1 MEKYFKRKLESPFL
15 EEKESK
21 EDDGDKSRD
30 MVRTETKFSDLPMD
44 PGLRC
49 PILDYN
55 PNDRDQIR
63 REFLLRGPCQPRS
76 HKFPMSKCGQVLRKF
91 NHVWFEDYPNWL
103 EYSIAKDAAFCLCC
117 YLFKPIIGKQVGSD
131 SFRFQTHVGGPSSMH
146 NQAWRNCEA
155 LMKEKQHIETIIFKQ
170 SKQAKKEY
178 RIHLKA
184 SVDCVRFLLQQ
195 GLAFRRHDESNN
207 SLNQGNFLEFL
218 QFASSLNDDI
228 RDVTLNNAPE
238 NMKFTS
244 PDIQKDIVNAV
255 AVETHMDVVLL
266 YVNNK
271 DQVIECFIGI
281 EHVPSTTAL
290 SLKFAIDKLFSRY
303 SLSISR
309 LRGQGYDGA
318 SNMQGEFN
326 GLKAVI
332 LKENSSVAKKHT
344 QIELFFSSISI
355 VVNVVGASAKRSDI
369 LQDKQGIIIAEA
381 LQNGEIS
388 SGRGLNQHTSLKRCG
403 DTHWGSHYGTLINL
417 IIMFSSTIEVLEVI
431 VDDGS
436 KSEQKYEASH
446 LLEFMQSLDFIFSLH
461 LMRNILGFTNELS
474 VALQRKDQDI
484 INAMS
489 LVKLFY
495 SVIDMQLRELNDRFN
510 EVNTELLICM
520 VCLSPIDF
528 FSSFDKKRLIQLA
541 EYYQDDFS
549 TAELM
554 ALDIQLETYIID
566 MRSSEEF
573 RELKGINDLAQ
584 TMVASRKILVYPLVY
599 RLLTLALILPVA
611 TATVERVF
619 SAMSIVKN
627 RLCNRIGDQWM
638 NDSLIVYIEKEI
650 ASYIDNELIMH
661 RFQNMKTRRGQI

>member
-1 MEKYFKRKLESPFL
+1 MEKYFKRKLESPFP

-21 EDDGDKSRD
+21 DDDGDISRD
-30 MVRTETKFSDLPMD
+30 IVRIETNFPDLPTD

-55 PNDRDQIR
+55 PNDQDQIR

-76 HKFPMSKCGQVLRKF
+76 HKFPLSKCGQMLRKF
-91 NHVWFEDYPNWL
+91 NHAWFQEYPNWL
-103 EYSIAKDAAFCLCC
+103 EYSIAKYVAFCLCC
-117 YLFKPIIGKQVGSD
+117 YLFKPIIGKQAGSD
-131 SFRFQTHVGGPSSMH
+131 SFVKRFQTHVGGPSSIH
-146 NQAWRNCEA
+146 NQVWRNCEA
-155 LMKEKQHIETIIFKQ
+155 LMKEKQHIETIISKQ

-195 GLAFRRHDESNN
+195 GLAFCGHDESYN
-207 SLNQGNFLEFL
+207 SLNQCNFLELL

-228 RDVTLNNAPE
+228 RNVTLKNAPE
-238 NMKFTS
+238 NMKLTS

-255 AVETHMDVVLL
+255 AVETEQMAIMLR

-271 DQVIECFIGI
+271 GQVIERFIGI
-281 EHVPSTTAL
+281 EHVPSTTFL
-290 SLKFAIDKLFSRY
+290 SLKSAIDKLFSRY

-309 LRGQGYDGA
+309 LCGQGYDGA

-326 GLKAVI
+326 SLKALI
-332 LKENSSVAKKHT
+332 LKENSTLVAVAKKHT
-344 QIELFFSSISI
+344 QIELFFSSIAS
-355 VVNVVGASAKRSDI
+355 VVNVVGALAKRSDI
-369 LQDKQGIIIAEA
+369 LQDKQGIIIAET

-388 SGRGLNQHTSLKRCG
+388 SGRGLNQHTSLKRFG
-403 DTHWGSHYGTLINL
+403 DTRWSSHYSTLISL

-436 KSEQKYEASH
+436 KFEQKYETSH
-446 LLEFMQSLDFIFSLH
+446 LLKFMQSFDFIFSLH
-461 LMRNILGFTNELS
+461 LMRNILGVTNELS

-510 EVNTELLICM
+510 EVNTKLLICM
-520 VCLSPIDF
+520 VCLSPIDL
-528 FSSFDKKRLIQLA
+528 FSSFDKKMLVQLVK
-541 EYYQDDFS
+541 YYQDDFS

-554 ALDIQLETYIID
+554 ALDVT
-566 MRSSEEF
+566 
-573 RELKGINDLAQ
+573 
-584 TMVASRKILVYPLVY
+584 T
-599 RLLTLALILPVA
+599 
-611 TATVERVF
+611 RVF
-619 SAMSIVKN
+619 IHIFN
-627 RLCNRIGDQWM
+627 PFNL
-638 NDSLIVYIEKEI
+638 
-650 ASYIDNELIMH
+650 
-661 RFQNMKTRRGQI
+661 

>member
-1 MEKYFKRKLESPFL
+1 MEKYFKRKLESSFP

-21 EDDGDKSRD
+21 DDDGDISRD
-30 MVRTETKFSDLPMD
+30 IVRIETKFPNLLTD

-55 PNDRDQIR
+55 PNDQDQIR

-76 HKFPMSKCGQVLRKF
+76 HKFPLSKCGQMLRKF
-91 NHVWFEDYPNWL
+91 NHAWFQEYPNWL
-103 EYSIAKDAAFCLCC
+103 EYSIAKYAAFCLCC
-117 YLFKPIIGKQVGSD
+117 YLFKPIIGKQAGSD
-131 SFRFQTHVGGPSSMH
+131 SFVSESFSNRKEKKKRFQTHVGGPSSIH

-155 LMKEKQHIETIIFKQ
+155 LMKEKQHIETIISKQ

-195 GLAFRRHDESNN
+195 GLAFRGHDESDN
-207 SLNQGNFLEFL
+207 SLNQGNFLELL

-228 RDVTLNNAPE
+228 RNVTLKNAPE
-238 NMKFTS
+238 NMKLTS

-255 AVETHMDVVLL
+255 TVETVNIIIQDIEHMAIMLR

-271 DQVIECFIGI
+271 GQVIERFIGI
-281 EHVPSTTAL
+281 EHVPSTTFL
-290 SLKFAIDKLFSRY
+290 SLKYAIDKLFSRY

-309 LRGQGYDGA
+309 LRGQGYDRA

-326 GLKAVI
+326 SLKALI
-332 LKENSSVAKKHT
+332 LKENSSLIAVAKKHT
-344 QIELFFSSISI
+344 QIELFFSSIAS

-388 SGRGLNQHTSLKRCG
+388 SGRGLNQHTSLKRFG
-403 DTHWGSHYGTLINL
+403 DTRWGSHYSILISL

-431 VDDGS
+431 VDDES
-436 KSEQKYEASH
+436 KSEQKYETSH
-446 LLEFMQSLDFIFSLH
+446 LLKFMQSFDFIFSLH
-461 LMRNILGFTNELS
+461 LMRNILRVTNELS
-474 VALQRKDQDI
+474 LALQWKDQDI

-520 VCLSPIDF
+520 VCLSPIDL
-528 FSSFDKKRLIQLA
+528 FSSFDKKMLVQLA
-541 EYYQDDFS
+541 KYYQDDFS

-554 ALDIQLETYIID
+554 ALDIQLKTYIID

-573 RELKGINDLAQ
+573 RELKGISDLAQ
-584 TMVASRKILVYPLVY
+584 KMVVARKNLVY
-599 RLLTLALILPVA
+599 RLLTLALILHVA
-611 TATVERVF
+611 TATVKEF
-619 SAMSIVKN
+619 FCYEHCGSTMQSN
-627 RLCNRIGDQWM
+627 RRSMD
-638 NDSLIVYIEKEI
+638 E
-650 ASYIDNELIMH
+650 
-661 RFQNMKTRRGQI
+661 

>member
-1 MEKYFKRKLESPFL
+1 MEKYFKRKLESPFP

-21 EDDGDKSRD
+21 EDDGGKSRD
-30 MVRTETKFSDLPMD
+30 MIRTETKFSDLPTD

-76 HKFPMSKCGQVLRKF
+76 HKFPMK
-91 NHVWFEDYPNWL
+91 YPNWL

-131 SFRFQTHVGGPSSMH
+131 SFVSKGFSNWKKKERFQTHVGGPSSMH
-146 NQAWRNCEA
+146 NQVWRNCEA

-170 SKQAKKEY
+170 SKQAKQEY
-178 RIHLKA
+178 RIRLKA

-195 GLAFRRHDESNN
+195 GLAFRGHDESDN
-207 SLNQGNFLEFL
+207 SLNQGNFLELL

-238 NMKFTS
+238 NMKLTS

-255 AVETHMDVVLL
+255 AVETQMAVVLR

-271 DQVIECFIGI
+271 GQVIERFIGI

-290 SLKFAIDKLFSRY
+290 SLKSAIDKLFSRY

-326 GLKAVI
+326 GLKALI
-332 LKENSSVAKKHT
+332 LKENSSLVAVAKKHT
-344 QIELFFSSISI
+344 QIELFFSSIAI

-403 DTHWGSHYGTLINL
+403 DTRWGSYYGTLINL

-436 KSEQKYEASH
+436 KSEKKYEASH
-446 LLEFMQSLDFIFSLH
+446 LLEFMQSFDFIFSLH
-461 LMRNILGFTNELS
+461 LMRNILGVTNELS

-489 LVKLFY
+489 LVK
-495 SVIDMQLRELNDRFN
+495 VCKQQLQMMRDKLNDRFN

-520 VCLSPIDF
+520 VCLSPIDL

-541 EYYQDDFS
+541 KYYQMIF
-549 TAELM
+549 L
-554 ALDIQLETYIID
+554 Q
-566 MRSSEEF
+566 
-573 RELKGINDLAQ
+573 
-584 TMVASRKILVYPLVY
+584 
-599 RLLTLALILPVA
+599 
-611 TATVERVF
+611 
-619 SAMSIVKN
+619 
-627 RLCNRIGDQWM
+627 
-638 NDSLIVYIEKEI
+638 
-650 ASYIDNELIMH
+650 
-661 RFQNMKTRRGQI
+661 QNSWH